1 MDWRMIGK
9 EDRTMAHASKKDNG
23 KLITTD
29 IYAHVIEQ
37 ADEKATETLAN
48 AILRKHA

>member
-1 MDWRMIGK
+1 MLINSGTDIVSVSKRLGHA
-9 EDRTMAHASKKDNG
+9 RTST
-23 KLITTD
+23 TTD